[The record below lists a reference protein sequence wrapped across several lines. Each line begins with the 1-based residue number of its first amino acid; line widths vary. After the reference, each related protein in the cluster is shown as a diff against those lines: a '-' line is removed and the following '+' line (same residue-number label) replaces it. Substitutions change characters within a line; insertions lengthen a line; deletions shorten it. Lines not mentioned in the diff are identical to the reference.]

1 MHNIKDIRNNIESFK
16 SSLKNRKTNIN
27 FNELLDLDQKN
38 RKIIQEKESLEQK
51 KRKYLKNK
59 INLYT
64 RNLSI
69 NTICI
74 RI

>member
-51 KRKYLKNK
+51 KKGN
-59 INLYT
+59 I
-64 RNLSI
+64 
-69 NTICI
+69 
-74 RI
+74 

>member
-38 RKIIQEKESLEQK
+38 RKIIHSENPPVKGG
-51 KRKYLKNK
+51 YLH
-59 INLYT
+59 YET
-64 RNLSI
+64 RLW
-69 NTICI
+69 
-74 RI
+74 

>member
-51 KRKYLKNK
+51 KKEISKPLIQLIGLKH
-59 INLYT
+59 
-64 RNLSI
+64 
-69 NTICI
+69 
-74 RI
+74 

>member
-51 KRKYLKNK
+51 KKEISKKQDKSLKREYINK
-59 INLYT
+59 FED
-64 RNLSI
+64 
-69 NTICI
+69 
-74 RI
+74 